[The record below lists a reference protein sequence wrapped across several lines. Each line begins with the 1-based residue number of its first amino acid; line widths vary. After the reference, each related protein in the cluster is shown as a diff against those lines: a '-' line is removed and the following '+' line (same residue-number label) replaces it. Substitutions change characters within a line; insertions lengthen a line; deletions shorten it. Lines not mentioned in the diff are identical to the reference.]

1 MADNSV
7 RLRSEVLQ
15 GAVMPTTW
23 PDHPRRYHRYTFAQ
37 EKLDARLSGLLQQTV
52 SGELVKVGG
61 TKMADNDDSAQWDR
75 KKRSGFYSSVG
86 QAISV
91 WAAMETN
98 LVEIAALLLGTSEEK
113 AGLLMYSIM
122 NFHVWLDIIDE
133 LFSIE
138 ARYQTHKA
146 MWTVQKEKLRGMN
159 DTRVRLAHH
168 TALNHMDDQALRPG
182 RHDTRIKSR
191 KHAPLSEAE
200 ITDFITQLLD
210 VDQALF
216 SLRDAILGTPH

>member
-1 MADNSV
+1 MITQEDWEE
-7 RLRSEVLQ
+7 RSE
-15 GAVMPTTW
+15 
-23 PDHPRRYHRYTFAQ
+23 
-37 EKLDARLSGLLQQTV
+37 
-52 SGELVKVGG
+52 
-61 TKMADNDDSAQWDR
+61 
-75 KKRSGFYSSVG
+75 FYRSVG
-86 QAISV
+86 QAISM
-91 WAAMETN
+91 WASMEDL
-98 LVEIAALLLGTSEEK
+98 LVEIAALLLDTSEEK
-113 AGLLMYSIM
+113 AGLLMYSII
-122 NFHVWLDIIDE
+122 NFNVWLNIIDE

-138 ARYQTHKA
+138 PRYQTHKA
-146 MWTVQKEKLRGMN
+146 TWTAQSEKLRGMN